1 MKRAIVFGSS
11 GFVGSNL
18 LSGLLNSS
26 DYGEVTAVAR
36 RSLNITHPK
45 LRTVIAD
52 YDSLVAGYRSLA
64 DYNCSK
70 DVKAD
75 VKEGVKSE
83 IVPVPDVEDG
93 VKAEIGPL
101 GNVKSDIA
109 GDEVFIA
116 LGTTRASSPNEA
128 DYYRVDHDYPV
139 LAARIAKE
147 GGARSVFLVSA
158 VDANPDSKMFYVR
171 TKGDTERDV
180 AALNFEHTN
189 IFRPSMI
196 LGSRKERRSLLE
208 DALMKFW
215 PAINPLLAWK
225 GGKYRG
231 MTGEDIAKAMIETAK
246 NQTKRNKIYEW
257 REMQDLVQGAAV

>member
-1 MKRAIVFGSS
+1 MKTAIVFGAS
-11 GFVGSNL
+11 GFVGSHL

-26 DYGEVTAVAR
+26 DYGQVTAVAR

-45 LRTVIAD
+45 LRTLIGD
-52 YDSLVAGYRSLA
+52 YKSLT

-75 VKEGVKSE
+75 VKEGATSE
-83 IVPVPDVEDG
+83 IAGE
-93 VKAEIGPL
+93 
-101 GNVKSDIA
+101 IA

-116 LGTTRASSPNEA
+116 LGTTRANSPNEA
-128 DYYRVDHDYPV
+128 EYYRVDHDYPV

-147 GGARSVFLVSA
+147 GGAKSVFLVSA
-158 VDANPDSKMFYVR
+158 VDADAHSKFFYVR

-180 AALNFEHTN
+180 TALNFEHTN

-215 PAINPLLAWK
+215 PALNPLLAWK

-231 MTGEDIAKAMIETAK
+231 MTGEDIARAMIEAAK
-246 NQTKRNKIYEW
+246 NQTEKVKIYEW
-257 REMQDLVQGAAV
+257 REMQELLRGII